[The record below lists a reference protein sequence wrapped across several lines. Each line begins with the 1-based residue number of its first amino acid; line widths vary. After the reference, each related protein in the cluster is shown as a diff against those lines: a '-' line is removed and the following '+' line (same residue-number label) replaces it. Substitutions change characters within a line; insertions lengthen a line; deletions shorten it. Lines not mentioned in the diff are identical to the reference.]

1 MRLAA
6 YTAETYGYCYMRE
19 YSLTNEI
26 TEEHLDKLDSTKY
39 DWDNDDGTTIIM
51 DIDTIRS
58 CTFTQSVKRN
68 QLRIEMNFRGPLP
81 AESGSEPGSGDEE
94 RVMSQIVDTTQ
105 RNATRLPKA
114 RAPMA
119 DPEKRPKLELPSGC
133 RNFQFTLPH
142 YTLLSY
148 ESGGPLSACGIYRKP
163 FGQQPIPNHMLEALS
178 DLAKQHAFDYI
189 HCQAIRI
196 DNNFIDKLL
205 PLLNGSVSLRIQMTH
220 LDKSLDFQ
228 KLANF
233 LLSSKSKSIEL
244 TFPRMPDDVDF
255 ETAFLGIFDET
266 FWTTFANGC
275 VEDALKFWLQ
285 YRNPKSPY
293 HWVASRNL
301 FPILCRFES
310 FMLRS
315 MKMHPSHVVEF
326 ILNPFTIIGQE
337 KLVRTPN
344 TDRNYAF
351 FWVMRLSD
359 FNNHSELHFSITEEL
374 AEVHLSKIDLEKYDA
389 SRENIRK
396 IGTPNGCHIR
406 TSDESGRLI
415 IDLRFYQRKTDNSES
430 GSGTGSEPDSDNESG
445 SGSDDDEEL
454 LAPVVA

>member
-1 MRLAA
+1 MPLNTSYSLIVFSSAFQMRLAA

-105 RNATRLPKA
+105 RNAT
-114 RAPMA
+114 PMA
-119 DPEKRPKLELPSGC
+119 DPEKRPKLENFFSQLPRDCSLSAFRLVNRKTLNELECVSKEVFELASDPSLSKIKTRGYLYIKELPSGC

-285 YRNPKSPY
+285 YRNPKVWPGGWDVHLKKS
-293 HWVASRNL
+293 L
-301 FPILCRFES
+301 GRFEAS
-310 FMLRS
+310 C
-315 MKMHPSHVVEF
+315 
-326 ILNPFTIIGQE
+326 PF
-337 KLVRTPN
+337 
-344 TDRNYAF
+344 
-351 FWVMRLSD
+351 
-359 FNNHSELHFSITEEL
+359 
-374 AEVHLSKIDLEKYDA
+374 KY
-389 SRENIRK
+389 
-396 IGTPNGCHIR
+396 T
-406 TSDESGRLI
+406 
-415 IDLRFYQRKTDNSES
+415 Q
-430 GSGTGSEPDSDNESG
+430 
-445 SGSDDDEEL
+445 
-454 LAPVVA
+454 

>member
-1 MRLAA
+1 
-6 YTAETYGYCYMRE
+6 
-19 YSLTNEI
+19 
-26 TEEHLDKLDSTKY
+26 
-39 DWDNDDGTTIIM
+39 
-51 DIDTIRS
+51 
-58 CTFTQSVKRN
+58 
-68 QLRIEMNFRGPLP
+68 
-81 AESGSEPGSGDEE
+81 
-94 RVMSQIVDTTQ
+94 
-105 RNATRLPKA
+105 
-114 RAPMA
+114 
-119 DPEKRPKLELPSGC
+119 
-133 RNFQFTLPH
+133 
-142 YTLLSY
+142 
-148 ESGGPLSACGIYRKP
+148 
-163 FGQQPIPNHMLEALS
+163 MLEALS

-326 ILNPFTIIGQE
+326 IL
-337 KLVRTPN
+337 
-344 TDRNYAF
+344 
-351 FWVMRLSD
+351 MRLSD

>member
-1 MRLAA
+1 
-6 YTAETYGYCYMRE
+6 
-19 YSLTNEI
+19 
-26 TEEHLDKLDSTKY
+26 
-39 DWDNDDGTTIIM
+39 
-51 DIDTIRS
+51 
-58 CTFTQSVKRN
+58 
-68 QLRIEMNFRGPLP
+68 
-81 AESGSEPGSGDEE
+81 
-94 RVMSQIVDTTQ
+94 
-105 RNATRLPKA
+105 
-114 RAPMA
+114 MA

-285 YRNPKSPY
+285 YRNPK
-293 HWVASRNL
+293 
-301 FPILCRFES
+301 
-310 FMLRS
+310 
-315 MKMHPSHVVEF
+315 
-326 ILNPFTIIGQE
+326 
-337 KLVRTPN
+337 
-344 TDRNYAF
+344 
-351 FWVMRLSD
+351 MRLSD

-406 TSDESGRLI
+406 TTMAAAHKRPRLVAEEGAIACGRLALHEFI
-415 IDLRFYQRKTDNSES
+415 FAISKSDIRLCYRIFRGEREGKRTKETEQYVRSRVNRNTTDGATVVPSAISQGRQRFVSTISERKACITKSKY
-430 GSGTGSEPDSDNESG
+430 
-445 SGSDDDEEL
+445 
-454 LAPVVA
+454 